1 MIIILFG
8 AIRAQQKPA
17 IALMDFVN
25 NTGIDLVTI
34 RSSEYHKTLT
44 NKIREAGIVDVRT
57 GDDLKLIAEL
67 NNRLDIFQEGE
78 EIPIQVLNL
87 KRDRQNRLLAQGVD
101 YYGFGVWMANDNMIF
116 KAASF
121 SLTLFLVDIESREV
135 ITVTRAIDNDALPI
149 GRNSLVDPPALDN
162 IDKLLTDVADE
173 VSVVLTLPDEERDFR
188 YEIRQLENEA
198 TGRRN
203 GKKMVLIGTG
213 MLVFTQGIGALLDA
227 TFLQILAFDGYSF
240 VIYLGLRDIFIG
252 KEVRKQVAKLKK
264 IYRRKYKTEI

>member
-1 MIIILFG
+1 MMILLG
-8 AIRAQQKPA
+8 TVQARQKPV

-34 RSSEYHKTLT
+34 RSPEYHKTLT
-44 NKIREAGIVDVRT
+44 NMIREAGIVDVRT
-57 GDDLKLIAEL
+57 GEDLELIAEL
-67 NNRLDIFQEGE
+67 NNRMDLFREGE

-87 KRDRQNRLLAQGVD
+87 KRDRQNHLLAQGVD
-101 YYGFGVWMANDNMIF
+101 YYGFGVWTTNDNMVF

-121 SLTLFLVDIESREV
+121 SLTLFLVDIETREV
-135 ITVTRAIDNDALPI
+135 ITVTRAIDNDALPL
-149 GRNSLVDPPALDN
+149 GRNPLVDPPALDN
-162 IDKLLTDVADE
+162 IDKLLADVADE
-173 VSVVLTLPDEERDFR
+173 VSVVLTLPEEEREFR

-203 GKKMVLIGTG
+203 GKKLLLIGVG
-213 MLVFTQGIGALLDA
+213 MLGFTQGIGALIDA

-240 VIYLGLRDIFIG
+240 VIYLGLRDIYLG
-252 KEVRKQVAKLKK
+252 KEIRKQVAKLKK